1 MTLRIN
7 CWSGPRNISTALM
20 YSFRQRTD
28 TVVFDEPI
36 YAHYLRVSGREHPG
50 RVETLAN
57 QDPDGN
63 AVVRDLILG
72 PHPRPIAFFKMMSHH
87 LIDLE
92 TAFLRE
98 CRNVLLIRDPRH
110 VLRSLSVNIPD
121 VNLGDTG
128 LESQV
133 ELLDSILGEGD
144 DPIVVD
150 SAALL
155 ADPAAMLRKM
165 CSMLDVD
172 FEDAMLSWPSG
183 PKPEDGTWAVHWY
196 ANAHAS
202 TGFLAGIP
210 SDDPIP
216 TGLEPVLEAAR
227 PLYDRL
233 LEHSLSV

>member
-28 TVVFDEPI
+28 TTVFDEPI
-36 YAHYLRVSGREHPG
+36 YAHYLRVSGRAHPG
-50 RVETLAN
+50 RNETLAS
-57 QDPDGN
+57 QDSDGD

-72 PHPRPIAFFKMMSHH
+72 PHSSPIAFFKMMSHH
-87 LIDLE
+87 LVELD

-98 CRNVLLIRDPRH
+98 CHNILLIRDPRH
-110 VLRSLSVNIPD
+110 VLRSLNVNIPD
-121 VNLGDTG
+121 ANLGDTG

-133 ELLDSILGEGD
+133 ELLDSILSEDGD
-144 DPIVVD
+144 PVVVD
-150 SAALL
+150 SAELL
-155 ADPAAMLRKM
+155 ANPEGILRQM
-165 CSMLDVD
+165 CSMLKIN

-202 TGFLAGIP
+202 NGFLARIP
-210 SDDPIP
+210 SSDPFP
-216 TGLEPVLEAAR
+216 THLGPVLEAAQ

-233 LEHSLSV
+233 LEHSLSN